1 MKSICAKFHLND
13 FNECNYFLSIISEYE
28 NSVLAESNNAV
39 VDVTTQDIQSYFIML
54 AKTILVHLNSEY
66 LAGASLG
73 RFANDTIIA
82 WFNGQPHH
90 SAPLAMNLVH
100 NAIVRAM
107 LGADHSIRLINE
119 PLPFTTGSR
128 IEMLSTGSNM
138 GFQLATNV
146 GFAMAF
152 VSAFYI
158 IFYIKVNHS
167 RKYLVF
173 KINMN
178 RF

>member
-1 MKSICAKFHLND
+1 MFIFIFSHRMF
-13 FNECNYFLSIISEYE
+13 SEYE
-28 NSVLAESNNAV
+28 KSVLAETSNAV
-39 VDVTTQDIQSYFIML
+39 VDATTLDIQSYFLKL
-54 AKTILVHLNSEY
+54 AKTILVFLNAQY

-73 RFANDTIIA
+73 RFENDTIIA
-82 WFNGQPHH
+82 WFNSQPHH
-90 SAPLAMNLVH
+90 AAPLAMNLAH

-107 LGADHSIRLINE
+107 LGADHSIRLIND

-152 VSAFYI
+152 VSAFYV
-158 IFYIKVNHS
+158 IFYIKVRVS
-167 RKYLVF
+167 RNPSVQTAIKF
-173 KINMN
+173 H
-178 RF
+178 